1 MAKHLR
7 TRLYELCEAAQR
19 SHNKS
24 NWLCP
29 RKPLKR
35 EEGYRMLGRSTFCF
49 IPVGDAPGRV
59 TLFDA
64 LPRGCVPVF
73 FSSCAQNSNLQA
85 FSAYLPADPIVR
97 SEEPETMPPAGS
109 RAGFFAGFYS
119 TLGASIWHML
129 TKLFGGDGLK
139 PTASVNAGLQFGR
152 RRWSVLLNQT
162 AVMTSDTYLV
172 DELSKITPE
181 QIKEMRDT
189 VTEAVAKRLHFSVK
203 ESKTDALA
211 VVIEHMLRKGKGMP
225 TDGPTIPE
233 DFIEYYPDE
242 HYT

>member
-1 MAKHLR
+1 
-7 TRLYELCEAAQR
+7 
-19 SHNKS
+19 
-24 NWLCP
+24 
-29 RKPLKR
+29 
-35 EEGYRMLGRSTFCF
+35 MLGRSTFCF
-49 IPVGDAPGRV
+49 IPAGDAPGRV

-73 FSSCAQNSNLQA
+73 FSSCAQNLNLQA

-97 SEEPETMPPAGS
+97 SEEPEPMPPAGS
-109 RAGFFAGFYS
+109 RACFFAGFYS
-119 TLGASIWHML
+119 TLGASICQML
-129 TKLFGGDGLK
+129 TKLFGGDSGGDAPK

-172 DELSKITPE
+172 DELSRITPE

-225 TDGPTIPE
+225 TDGPNIPE
-233 DFIEYYPDE
+233 DFIAPSFLN
-242 HYT
+242 